1 MADPED
7 DYLAKIQATHDDEWI
22 KVLGKKY
29 DPIASAK
36 RGGLSANEVHHIVK
50 GLVAMPPNFLEADRK
65 EINDLEKK
73 WAKEKK
79 EKAKEKKEKAK
90 EKKANTQSCLMV
102 TGFFF
107 LIFIVIVFGT
117 ILVLK

>member
-7 DYLAKIQATHDDEWI
+7 DNLAEIQATHDDEWI

-73 WAKEKK
+73 WAKE
-79 EKAKEKKEKAK
+79 EKAKAK
-90 EKKANTQSCLMV
+90 EEKANTQSCLV
-102 TGFFF
+102 VIGFFL
-107 LIFIVIVFGT
+107 LILVVIVFGT

>member
-7 DYLAKIQATHDDEWI
+7 DYLAEIQAKHDDEWI

-73 WAKEKK
+73 WAKE
-79 EKAKEKKEKAK
+79 EKAKAK

>member
-79 EKAKEKKEKAK
+79 EKAKEKK
-90 EKKANTQSCLMV
+90 ANTQSCLMV